1 MSQPESASSTEKPA
15 TSATMDMTTPAAKTS
30 TTFQPL
36 TELTARVVALPGPNT
51 DTDQIIPAR
60 FLKKDRA
67 QGYGQFL
74 FHDMRF
80 DDQGDTKPHPLNA
93 QDADKPE
100 ILVVEENFGCGSSR
114 EGAVYALADYGVR
127 VVVGT
132 TFGDIFHNNCFKNG
146 LLPVRLSGTDHQ
158 RLMQWLRAA
167 SGKAQIT
174 VDLVNGEV
182 RWANDQ
188 ASFSV
193 DAFWQECLTKGLDE
207 LSLTLSYSGQIDAF
221 EDQYRQKFSWLVRQ
235 P

>member
-1 MSQPESASSTEKPA
+1 MMSNQE
-15 TSATMDMTTPAAKTS
+15 
-30 TTFQPL
+30 TTFEPL
-36 TELTARVVALPGPNT
+36 TTLTGRVAVLRGPNT

-80 DDQGDTKPHPLNA
+80 SEDGEIRPHPLNTA
-93 QDADKPE
+93 EGERPR

-146 LLPVRLSGTDHQ
+146 VLPVRLSPNDHD
-158 RLMQWLRAA
+158 RLMSALTGQDA
-167 SGKAQIT
+167 SNELT
-174 VDLVNGEV
+174 V
-182 RWANDQ
+182 
-188 ASFSV
+188 
-193 DAFWQECLTKGLDE
+193 
-207 LSLTLSYSGQIDAF
+207 
-221 EDQYRQKFSWLVRQ
+221 
-235 P
+235 